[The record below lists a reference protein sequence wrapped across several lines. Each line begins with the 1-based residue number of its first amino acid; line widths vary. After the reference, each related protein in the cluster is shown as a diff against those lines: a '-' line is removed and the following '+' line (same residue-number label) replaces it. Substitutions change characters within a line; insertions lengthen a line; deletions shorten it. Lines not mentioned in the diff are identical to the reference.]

1 MKLCQLASGQ
11 SFSVTRHA
19 ETGFKKTHRQYKLKT
34 DRQIWSRSQIDRS
47 NNWSVLQL

>member
-19 ETGFKKTHRQYKLKT
+19 ETGFKGRGSLY
-34 DRQIWSRSQIDRS
+34 
-47 NNWSVLQL
+47 VLLSFGFGIKIQG

>member
-19 ETGFKKTHRQYKLKT
+19 ETGFNSDKSFCSIIKFSLSLDWT
-34 DRQIWSRSQIDRS
+34 RSSLD
-47 NNWSVLQL
+47 WLV

>member
-19 ETGFKKTHRQYKLKT
+19 ETGFKALNPKVPKFETLFYTLNHEP
-34 DRQIWSRSQIDRS
+34 
-47 NNWSVLQL
+47 